1 MNKKWTKEETQ
12 LLVEGREQG
21 MSMID
26 ISNHLN
32 KIFRMNRSPQ
42 DCYGKYYYLQ
52 KTGKVGK
59 GKIKTVTRKP
69 NKRMNFISWNQEM
82 IDYIHAAFGNNFP
95 SAVIIAGFKEQFGR
109 TLNRRQIDYAI
120 RDKTP
125 TNPIIQ
131 QKIKEEKKE
140 VKPINV
146 KAWHN
151 DTASRKQCA
160 RLMAL
165 TYPTTSGKD
174 RNLMTK
180 DLYASGTLTKKEA
193 HDRIS
198 SLTAQMET
206 IIHTPKLPE
215 LDSVFI
221 EDIKETV
228 EPRLNRTRH
237 KWTDEEEL
245 GLLCDFY
252 ELSIDESR
260 ERFQRPFYAIAKR
273 LEMIVDS
280 TEPKYINMLMEA
292 SKVIKQRKR
301 ASDEAAK
308 NGFLKRRRLRKQAKK
323 VVKLEKKLS
332 KLRGE

>member
-1 MNKKWTKEETQ
+1 
-12 LLVEGREQG
+12 
-21 MSMID
+21 
-26 ISNHLN
+26 
-32 KIFRMNRSPQ
+32 MNRSQQ

-69 NKRMNFISWNQEM
+69 NTKRMNFISWNQEM

-109 TLNRRQIDYAI
+109 KLNRRQIDYAI

-125 TNPIIQ
+125 TNPIIL

-140 VKPINV
+140 VKPISV

-165 TYPTTSGKD
+165 TYPTTSGRD

-180 DLYASGTLTKKEA
+180 ELYDSGTLTKKDA
-193 HDRIS
+193 HDKIS
-198 SLTAQMET
+198 NLTTQLET

-215 LDSVFI
+215 ETI
-221 EDIKETV
+221 EVIVSEVIGETLST

-237 KWTDEEEL
+237 RWTDEEEL
-245 GLLCDFY
+245 SLLCDFY
-252 ELSIDESR
+252 ELSIDEAKDR
-260 ERFQRPFYAIAKR
+260 FERPYYAIAKR

-292 SKVIKQRKR
+292 SKVISARKEMMHRMANTTPRQQRK
-301 ASDEAAK
+301 
-308 NGFLKRRRLRKQAKK
+308 LRKQAKK
-323 VVKLEKKLS
+323 IAKLEKKLN
-332 KLRGE
+332 KMRGE